1 MHAEKLSIS
10 IPASAVD
17 FIEKYR
23 KKHTL
28 KSRSQVIQ
36 QALVLLR
43 EQDLETAYREA
54 AGQDD
59 DAFEITVADGLND
72 EAW

>member
-10 IPASAVD
+10 IPASTVD

>member
-10 IPASAVD
+10 IPASTVD

-23 KKHTL
+23 KKYTL